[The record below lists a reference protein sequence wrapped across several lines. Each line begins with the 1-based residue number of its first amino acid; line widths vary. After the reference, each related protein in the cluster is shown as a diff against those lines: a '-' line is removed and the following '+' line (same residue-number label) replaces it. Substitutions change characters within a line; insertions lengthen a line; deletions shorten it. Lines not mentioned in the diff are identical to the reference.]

1 MGWRGVGQIDWAQWR
16 PRHVSSLVFIF
27 DGGRVLLIRKKRGL
41 GAGKINGP
49 GGKLEAGETPEQC
62 AAREVREEVGLR
74 VGALHRCG
82 VLRFQFQD
90 GYAILVYVF
99 RSNSHTGRAV
109 ETAEAAPF
117 WTDCQR
123 IPYGEM
129 WQDDRHWLPL
139 LLAGIPFDGCF
150 LFDGDRMVDFE
161 LSQGAAAAAAGGAAG
176 GCDT

>member
-1 MGWRGVGQIDWAQWR
+1 VGEIDWAQWR
-16 PRHVSSLVFIF
+16 PRDVSTLVFLF

-129 WQDDRHWLPL
+129 WEDDRHWLPL
-139 LLAGIPFDGCF
+139 LLAGIPFDGRF
-150 LFDGDRMVDFE
+150 LFDGDRLVDFE
-161 LSQGAAAAAAGGAAG
+161 LSQGAAAAEGEAPRV
-176 GCDT
+176 